1 MEWTMGAGA
10 RCSELLDELVV
21 MDVVLEAAQA
31 AVERAMVVA
40 DEAEVPALALAR
52 ALGGVECLLQLA
64 TTRTERALRAAKL
77 P

>member
-1 MEWTMGAGA
+1 MNPEAP
-10 RCSELLDELVV
+10 CSELLDELVV
-21 MDVVLEAAQA
+21 VEVVLEAAQA

-40 DEAEVPALALAR
+40 GESELATPALAR

-64 TTRTERALRAAKL
+64 TARTERAFRAAKL